1 MKIIGYCWASEQ
13 AENDDPPE
21 PGEGVRLIWQYLKRR
36 RWNGPVH
43 LESPDEAF
51 VEFHLRTAGKD
62 VLTLL
67 RPSDVLVVPDQS
79 YLFGSAS
86 QGLAFLKMMH
96 NRQVAVHC
104 VDRGANISQGKLFET
119 FVSILAPLAQAE
131 PRLLRERIRLRK
143 RQGKVMGRYLGG
155 NVPIG
160 FSVTA
165 DGHLETNGNREAIL
179 KQVLELKMKGL
190 SLRAIASK
198 LQDRGYRI
206 SHTGVDRMLKSV
218 GYSAKRA
225 ARSAGEADAAEM
237 MD

>member
-13 AENDDPPE
+13 SENDDLPE
-21 PGEGVRLIWQYLKRR
+21 PGAGVRLIWQYLKRR

-43 LESPDEAF
+43 LENPDEAF
-51 VEFHLRTAGKD
+51 VDFHLRTAGKD
-62 VLTLL
+62 VSSLL

-104 VDRGANISQGKLFET
+104 IDRGANISQGKLFET
-119 FVSILAPLAQAE
+119 FISILEPLAQAE
-131 PRLLRERIRLRK
+131 PQLLRERMRLRK
-143 RQGKVMGRYLGG
+143 RKGKLMGRYLGG

-165 DGHLETNGNREAIL
+165 DGDLETNGNREAIL
-179 KQVLELKMKGL
+179 KMTLRLKMKGF
-190 SLRAIASK
+190 SLRAIAGE
-198 LQDRGYRI
+198 LQNRGYRI
-206 SHTGVDRMLKSV
+206 SHTGVDRILKSV

-225 ARSAGEADAAEM
+225 AGPAGDTDSVE
-237 MD
+237 

>member
-13 AENDDPPE
+13 AENDDLPE
-21 PGEGVRLIWQYLKRR
+21 PSEGVRLIWQYLKRR

-79 YLFGSAS
+79 YLFRSAS

-165 DGHLETNGNREAIL
+165 DGHLEANGNREAIL
-179 KQVLELKMKGL
+179 KRVLELKMKGL

-206 SHTGVDRMLKSV
+206 SHTGVDRILKSV
-218 GYSAKRA
+218 GYSARA
-225 ARSAGEADAAEM
+225 ASAGDSGGAAM

>member
-13 AENDDPPE
+13 AENDDLPE

-51 VEFHLRTAGKD
+51 VEFHLRTAGRD

-143 RQGKVMGRYLGG
+143 RQGKVMGHYLGG

-160 FSVTA
+160 FSVNRLGA
-165 DGHLETNGNREAIL
+165 LEANGNREAM
-179 KQVLELKMKGL
+179 LKMVLRLKVKGL
-190 SLRAIASK
+190 SLRAISGELHK
-198 LQDRGYRI
+198 RGYPI
-206 SHTGVDRMLKSV
+206 SHTGVDRLLKSV
-218 GYSAKRA
+218 GYSGNKP
-225 ARSAGEADAAEM
+225 ARPDGGDRCMEA